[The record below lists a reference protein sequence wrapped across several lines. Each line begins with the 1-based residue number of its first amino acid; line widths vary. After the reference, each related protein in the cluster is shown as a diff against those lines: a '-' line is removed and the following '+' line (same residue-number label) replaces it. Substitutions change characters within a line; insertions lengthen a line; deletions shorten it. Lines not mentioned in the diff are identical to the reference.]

1 MTRFHFRL
9 ATLLR
14 LRESTRDEC
23 RVQLADAQRADTE
36 LQSQLA
42 RLDME
47 QRQLQRE
54 CRTAAGPGPVDLRR
68 LLEAQRYAATL
79 RAREVD
85 LHQQRQVLGAEI
97 DRRRQALLE
106 ADRDVRTLEKL
117 RENQSQAHRQ
127 AEDRQEG
134 KRLDEAA
141 LQTASSTAG
150 ELARSDLW

>member
-23 RVQLADAQRADTE
+23 HVQLAEVQQAEAALGEQLIR
-36 LQSQLA
+36 LQA
-42 RLDME
+42 E
-47 QRQLQRE
+47 QEHLQHE
-54 CRTAAGPGPVDLRR
+54 CRTAGGPGPIDLRR

-79 RAREVD
+79 RDREGQ
-85 LHQQRQVLGAEI
+85 LHQERKALGAEI

-117 RENQSQAHRQ
+117 RENQAQSSRH
-127 AEDRQEG
+127 AEYWREG
-134 KRLDEAA
+134 KQLDEVA
-141 LQTASSTAG
+141 LQRTRVA
-150 ELARSDLW
+150 